1 MDDNAVGLH
10 KRCGPTAFF
19 VILAKKSGARLS
31 NRYIAQEVGGGGIIN
46 LAEKPQNTK
55 REVKIMRRKKLLRQV
70 AAAAVALSMAVSLSA
85 PAFAATFD
93 LSNGGLV
100 ITANDKGITVE
111 QDNGTSSTYSIDEEI
126 EIKGAYSS
134 ANGATL
140 TAEENQQDENQPVTP
155 AKAPAK
161 EETPKETPEAED
173 APAAEKKQE
182 QKDTEAP
189 ADPEQKTETENK
201 DNNDPDNEEKKEQNA
216 PANGEL
222 NASAGEGQESK
233 AEEKPQPKTEAKASA
248 EATASASDNTSNG
261 PRKASAYEDRMGEDS
276 DDYGYNSGL
285 RAGIVQ
291 IINNTAKKI
300 KVSLSNAHIDLPTAA
315 DTSARGQAAID
326 VQGTGNVE
334 LKFSGSNTLTGSGQS
349 AGIQKNDKTQDDKEN
364 TGTLTITADSQSD
377 TLDVKVDKYAL
388 GQDYQGA
395 AIGGHGKKTSGEYVG
410 YGTKNIVIEGNGTVN
425 TNAQIGSG
433 YRGGAATGIV
443 IQGNA
448 VVNVENYGIGGG
460 GLPGWY
466 DNTKKPGETDVTITG
481 TANVTVKNG
490 TIGSGVRGGELCG
503 NAKINISGNAMVNVE
518 GGENAAA
525 IGSGA
530 GGDANVT
537 ITGNAKVTAVQKSEW
552 SGGGAGIGGG
562 ANGKGYVTIGGK
574 AQVKATGSAEKHG
587 GSGAYGA
594 GAAIGDGGT
603 TSEKGADT
611 VQNGENKFETDKDSI
626 QDGAEVEMT
635 NIGHNSSNTVTKTYK
650 TDRWVTDGD
659 EEQPPE
665 VCKHLKGEYAAETTV
680 YPNCTKTGSQTY
692 RCISCGEIT
701 REKTLAATP
710 DSYWSHSW
718 QEIKVQPTCTEDGYK
733 VEKCSRCGDEYGSR
747 TKTADAL
754 GHKFVET
761 VVAPTCTESGYTV
774 QKCSVC
780 GEETGE
786 RTNIVAPLGH
796 EYKNGVCIRCGAPE
810 PQENGSAAPNYTVT
824 GAETYET
831 SVVDGRYIIA
841 VPSEDAALNAVLG
854 DLRAIKAQGADVVV
868 FRTRSRESSLVI
880 DEMLAMGTDVT
891 PFVLAHNGGEAQ
903 LTINGAVHNELIH

>member
-1 MDDNAVGLH
+1 
-10 KRCGPTAFF
+10 
-19 VILAKKSGARLS
+19 
-31 NRYIAQEVGGGGIIN
+31 
-46 LAEKPQNTK
+46 
-55 REVKIMRRKKLLRQV
+55 MRRKKLLRQI
-70 AAAAVALSMAVSLSA
+70 AAAAVALSMAASLSA

-111 QDNGTSSTYSIDEEI
+111 QDDGTSSTYSIDEEI

-134 ANGATL
+134 ANGAMT
-140 TAEENQQDENQPVTP
+140 TAEENRQEENQPVTP

-161 EETPKETPEAED
+161 EETSEETSGTEN

-189 ADPEQKTETENK
+189 ADPEQNTETENK
-201 DNNDPDNEEKKEQNA
+201 DNNSDPADEEKKEQNA

-233 AEEKPQPKTEAKASA
+233 AEDEGQPKLKTEAKASA
-248 EATASASDNTSNG
+248 EATASASDDASNG
-261 PRKASAYEDRMGEDS
+261 PRKASAYEDRMSGNEEKDS
-276 DDYGYNSGL
+276 YTSGL

-300 KVSLSNAHIDLPTAA
+300 KVSLSGAHIDLPGEAGTL
-315 DTSARGQAAID
+315 SRGQAAID
-326 VQGTGNVE
+326 VQGSGEVE
-334 LKFSGSNTLTGSGQS
+334 LKFSGKNTLTGSGRS
-349 AGIQKNDKTQDDKEN
+349 AGIQKNDTTQDGKEN
-364 TGTLTITADSQSD
+364 TGKLTITADSQSD
-377 TLDVKVDKYAL
+377 TLDVKVDKNAL
-388 GQDYQGA
+388 GQDNQGA
-395 AIGGHGKKTSGEYVG
+395 AIGGHGRKTYENYGG

-460 GLPGWY
+460 CLTY
-466 DNTKKPGETDVTITG
+466 DAAEKPGETDVTITG
-481 TANVTVKNG
+481 NAKVTVKNG
-490 TIGSGVRGGELCG
+490 TIGSGVRSGESCG
-503 NAKINISGNAMVNVE
+503 DAKINISGNAKVNVE
-518 GGENAAA
+518 GGGSAAV

-530 GGDANVT
+530 GGDADVT
-537 ITGNAKVTAVQKSEW
+537 ITGNAKVTAVQKSDW
-552 SGGGAGIGGG
+552 YGGGAGIGGG
-562 ANGKGYVTIGGK
+562 ANGKGKVTIGGK
-574 AQVKATGSAEKHG
+574 AQVKATGSAEYHD
-587 GSGAYGA
+587 SWRNNGA

-603 TSEKGADT
+603 TSSSKTGP
-611 VQNGENKFETDKDSI
+611 VQNGENKFETDKKSI
-626 QDGAEVEMT
+626 QDGAKVEMT
-635 NIGHNSSNTVTKTYK
+635 NIGHNSPNTVTQT
-650 TDRWVTDGD
+650 RQNGQWVTDGKT
-659 EEQPPE
+659 EQPTE
-665 VCKHLKGEYAAETTV
+665 ECKHSKGSYSIYEETV
-680 YPNCTKTGSQTY
+680 FPNCTETGSKTY
-692 RCISCGEIT
+692 RCKSCGEVT
-701 REKTLAATP
+701 KVETLDVNP
-710 DSYWSHSW
+710 NRHSYG
-718 QEIKVQPTCTEDGYK
+718 EVKFPATCTEDGYS
-733 VEKCSRCGDEYGSR
+733 VYTCSLCGKPETGRHYNIV
-747 TKTADAL
+747 KAP

-786 RTNIVAPLGH
+786 RTNLVAPLGH

-810 PQENGSAAPNYTVT
+810 PQENGGSSSAAPNYTVT

-891 PFVLAHNGGEAQ
+891 PFVLAHNGGEAR
-903 LTINGAVHNELIH
+903 LTINGAAHNELIH

>member
-1 MDDNAVGLH
+1 
-10 KRCGPTAFF
+10 
-19 VILAKKSGARLS
+19 
-31 NRYIAQEVGGGGIIN
+31 
-46 LAEKPQNTK
+46 
-55 REVKIMRRKKLLRQV
+55 MRRKKLLRQV

-100 ITANDKGITVE
+100 ITADGSGITVK
-111 QDNGTSSTYSIDEEI
+111 QDNGTTSTYGADEEI
-126 EIKGAYSS
+126 EIKGTYSS
-134 ANGATL
+134 ANGAMQ

-161 EETPKETPEAED
+161 APAKEETSEETPKETPGAEN
-173 APAAEKKQE
+173 APAAEEKQE
-182 QKDTEAP
+182 DTENLT
-189 ADPEQKTETENK
+189 DPEQKTETENK
-201 DNNDPDNEEKKEQNA
+201 DKNNDPDNEEKKEQNA

-222 NASAGEGQESK
+222 NASAGERQESK
-233 AEEKPQPKTEAKASA
+233 AEDEGQPKSEAKASA
-248 EATASASDNTSNG
+248 EATASASDDASNG
-261 PRKASAYEDRMGEDS
+261 PRKASAYEDRMSSWEEEQEKEKASYAPGA
-276 DDYGYNSGL
+276 
-285 RAGIVQ
+285 RTGIVQ
-291 IINNTAKKI
+291 IINNTVNKI
-300 KVSLSNAHIDLPTAA
+300 KVSLSNAHIDLPSVA
-315 DTSARGQAAID
+315 DTTARGMAAID

-334 LKFSGSNTLTGSGQS
+334 LKFSGSNTLTGSGRS
-349 AGIQKNDKTQDDKEN
+349 AGIQKNDKTQDGKEN

-377 TLDVKVDKYAL
+377 TLDVKVDEYAL
-388 GQDYQGA
+388 GNDYQSA
-395 AIGGHGKKTSGEYVG
+395 AIGGRGKKTYEEYVG
-410 YGTKNIVIEGNGTVN
+410 YGTKNIVIEGKGTVN

-448 VVNVENYGIGGG
+448 VVNVEKYGIGGY
-460 GLPGWY
+460 GLPSW
-466 DNTKKPGETDVTITG
+466 TTEKPGGETDVTITDH
-481 TANVTVKNG
+481 AKVTVKNG
-490 TIGSGVRGGELCG
+490 TIGSGVRTGDVCG
-503 NAKINISGNAMVNVE
+503 NAKINISGNAEVNVE
-518 GGENAAA
+518 GGDNAAA

-552 SGGGAGIGGG
+552 YGGGAGIGGG
-562 ANGKGYVTIGGK
+562 ANGKGKVTIGGK

-603 TSEKGADT
+603 TGKKGTDT
-611 VQNGENKFETDKDSI
+611 VQNGENKFETDKSI
-626 QDGAEVEMT
+626 QDGAKVEMT
-635 NIGHNSSNTVTKTYK
+635 NIGHNSSNTVTQT
-650 TDRWVTDGD
+650 RQNGQWVTDGKT
-659 EEQPPE
+659 EQPTE
-665 VCKHLKGEYAAETTV
+665 KCKHLKGEYAAEKV
-680 YPNCTKTGSQTY
+680 YPNCTEKGSQTY
-692 RCISCGEIT
+692 RCSSCGEVT
-701 REKTLAATP
+701 KVETLAATP
-710 DSYWSHSW
+710 DSYWSHDR
-718 QEIKVQPTCTEDGYK
+718 QTVTVQPTCTEDGYK
-733 VEKCSRCGDEYGSR
+733 VTKCSRCGKELGSR
-747 TKTADAL
+747 TKTANAL
-754 GHKFVET
+754 GHQFVET
-761 VVAPTCTESGYTV
+761 TVAPTCTESGYTV
-774 QKCSVC
+774 QKCRVC

-891 PFVLAHNGGEAQ
+891 PFVLAHNGSEAR
-903 LTINGAVHNELIH
+903 LTINGAAHNELIH

>member
-1 MDDNAVGLH
+1 
-10 KRCGPTAFF
+10 
-19 VILAKKSGARLS
+19 
-31 NRYIAQEVGGGGIIN
+31 
-46 LAEKPQNTK
+46 
-55 REVKIMRRKKLLRQV
+55 MRRKKLLRQV

-111 QDNGTSSTYSIDEEI
+111 QDDGTSSTYSIDEEI

-134 ANGATL
+134 ANGAMT
-140 TAEENQQDENQPVTP
+140 TAEENRQEENQPVTP

-161 EETPKETPEAED
+161 EETPEETQEAED
-173 APAAEKKQE
+173 TPAAEKKQE

-201 DNNDPDNEEKKEQNA
+201 DNNSDPDNEEKKEQNA

-233 AEEKPQPKTEAKASA
+233 AEDEGQPKQEAKASA
-248 EATASASDNTSNG
+248 EATASASDDASNG

-276 DDYGYNSGL
+276 HDYGYNSGL

-334 LKFSGSNTLTGSGQS
+334 LKFSGSNTLTGSGGS
-349 AGIQKNDKTQDDKEN
+349 AGIQKNDEDSYGKAN
-364 TGTLTITADSQSD
+364 TGTLTITADSRSD
-377 TLDVKVDKYAL
+377 TLDVKVDEWAL
-388 GQDYQGA
+388 GNDNQGA
-395 AIGGHGKKTSGEYVG
+395 AIGGGGRKTDERSGG
-410 YGTKNIVIEGNGTVN
+410 CGTKNIVIEGNGTVN

-433 YRGGAATGIV
+433 FRGGAATGIV

-448 VVNVENYGIGGG
+448 VVNVGDGGIGGI
-460 GLPGWY
+460 GLPEWY
-466 DNTKKPGETDVTITG
+466 GTEKPGETDVTITG
-481 TANVTVKNG
+481 NANVTVQNG
-490 TIGSGVRGGELCG
+490 TIGSGVRRGEVCG
-503 NAKINISGNAMVNVE
+503 NAKINISGNAEVNVE
-518 GGENAAA
+518 GGDNAAA

-530 GGDANVT
+530 GGDADVT
-537 ITGNAKVTAVQKSEW
+537 ITGNAKVTAVQKSDW
-552 SGGGAGIGGG
+552 YGGGAGIGGG
-562 ANGKGYVTIGGK
+562 ANGKGHVTIGGK
-574 AQVKATGSAEKHG
+574 AQVKATGSAEKHDG
-587 GSGAYGA
+587 GGAYGA

-603 TSEKGADT
+603 TGKKGTDT
-611 VQNGENKFETDKDSI
+611 VQNGENQFSTDKDSI
-626 QDGAEVEMT
+626 QDGAKVEMT
-635 NIGHNSSNTVTKTYK
+635 NIGRNGPNTVTQTRQ
-650 TDRWVTDGD
+650 DNQWVTNGD
-659 EEQPPE
+659 TEQTPE
-665 VCKHLKGEYAAETTV
+665 KCKHSKGEYAAEHV
-680 YPNCTKTGSQTY
+680 YPNCTETGSQTY

-701 REKTLAATP
+701 RVETLAVNPSRHNYVWVKFPA
-710 DSYWSHSW
+710 
-718 QEIKVQPTCTEDGYK
+718 TCTKDGYS
-733 VEKCSRCGDEYGSR
+733 VYTCSRCGKPQTGNHAYIV
-747 TKTADAL
+747 KAP
-754 GHKFVET
+754 GHKPVET
-761 VVAPTCTESGYTV
+761 TVDPTCTESGYTV

-780 GEETGE
+780 HEETGE
-786 RTNIVAPLGH
+786 RTNLVAPLGH

-810 PQENGSAAPNYTVT
+810 PQENGGSSSAAPNYTVT

-891 PFVLAHNGGEAQ
+891 PFVLAHNGGEAR